1 MGQLKPGATYIYE
14 HADGITYAREIG
26 APVNSRFEIG
36 RSPGRYDQDDQELW
50 SKIRLAGKND
60 PDLQQMIDQI
70 KIYYKLKQ

>member
-1 MGQLKPGATYIYE
+1 MGQLKPGTTYIYE
-14 HADGITYAREIG
+14 HADGVTYAREIG

-36 RSPGRYDQDDQELW
+36 RSPGRDDQDDQELW

>member
-1 MGQLKPGATYIYE
+1 MGQLKPGTTYIYE
-14 HADGITYAREIG
+14 HADGVTYAREIG

-36 RSPGRYDQDDQELW
+36 RSPGRHDQDDQELW